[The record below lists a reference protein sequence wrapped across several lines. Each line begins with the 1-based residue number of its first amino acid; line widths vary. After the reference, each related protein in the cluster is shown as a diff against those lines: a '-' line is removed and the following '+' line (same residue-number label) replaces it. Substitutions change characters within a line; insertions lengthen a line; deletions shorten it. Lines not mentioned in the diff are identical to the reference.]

1 MKLRR
6 VLGIATGIVVALVVL
21 GHCSGSQPRL
31 DAVEAA
37 RRELGIELDAR
48 KVDVGDVELF
58 VVRAG
63 PPDGPPI
70 VLLHGFP
77 EFWYAWKGVIAP
89 LAKAGFRVIVPD
101 QRGYGDSD
109 KPPAIDDYHVDKLGD
124 DIANLIAA
132 LGYENAGVVAHD
144 WGGGVAWNLAI
155 RHPERVRKLAVIDT
169 PHPDAWRRVETK
181 EEAVSWYRTYFQ
193 IPWLPEE
200 SARWGNWALLAKSMR
215 GTAKPGAFPDEKL
228 AFYRSA
234 WDRDGAFGTMV
245 NWYRSSFRTFTRDAT
260 TPEHRVAL
268 PVLLLLAKD
277 DAYIPSDMTRA
288 SLSFLDDGKL
298 VELGSGTH
306 WVVQEEPERIAEL
319 LIAFFAAKENT
330 P

>member
-6 VLGIATGIVVALVVL
+6 VFAIATGIVAGLVVL
-21 GHCSGSQPRL
+21 GHCSGNQPRL
-31 DAVEAA
+31 DAVGAA
-37 RRELGIELDAR
+37 RSELGIELDAR
-48 KVDVGDVELF
+48 KVDVGDVSLF
-58 VVRAG
+58 VVSAG

-89 LAKAGFRVIVPD
+89 LVKAGFRVILPD

-109 KPPAIDDYHVDKLGD
+109 KPPGVDDYQIDKLGD
-124 DIANLIAA
+124 DVANLITA
-132 LGYENAGVVAHD
+132 LGYQNAGLVAQD
-144 WGGGVAWNLAI
+144 WGGGVAWNVAI
-155 RHPERVRKLAVIDT
+155 RHPERVNKLAIIDT
-169 PHPDAWRRVETK
+169 PHPDAWRRVESK
-181 EEAVSWYRTYFQ
+181 EETVSWYRTFFQ

-200 SARWGNWALLAKSMR
+200 SARWGNWWLLAKSIR
-215 GTAKPGAFPDEKL
+215 DTAKPGAFPDEKL
-228 AFYRSA
+228 DLYRSA

-245 NWYRSSFRTFTRDAT
+245 NWYRSAFRTFTRGAD

-268 PVLLLLAKD
+268 PVLLLLAEN

-288 SLSFLDDGKL
+288 SLGLLDDGKL

-306 WVVQEEPERIAEL
+306 WVVQEEPERIAQL
-319 LIAFFAAKENT
+319 LAEFFAR
-330 P
+330 